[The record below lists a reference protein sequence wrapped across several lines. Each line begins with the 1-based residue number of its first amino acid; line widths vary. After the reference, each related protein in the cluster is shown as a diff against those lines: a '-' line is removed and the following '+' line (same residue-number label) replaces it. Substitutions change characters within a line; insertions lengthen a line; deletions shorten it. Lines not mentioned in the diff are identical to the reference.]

1 MASNLIEAG
10 AYLKTEKDAA
20 ACDLEILFAP
30 LYSLE
35 RGLARPAEHFGFT
48 LLAAAFVKETHI
60 DAICHAENDE
70 SGSMRMEKALQAAPP
85 SGSVV
90 FGICETL

>member
-1 MASNLIEAG
+1 MVSWMLVNFQCL
-10 AYLKTEKDAA
+10 DAVTT
-20 ACDLEILFAP
+20 
-30 LYSLE
+30 YSLTP
-35 RGLARPAEHFGFT
+35 GLPLFSGCLGFGFT